1 MTHLDVTLPSLAA
14 NLALD
19 EALLLEAEAGGRQV
33 LRTWDWSGPAVVL
46 GAAGRLAQEV
56 HEDACRRD
64 GVPILRRASGGGT
77 VLLGKGC
84 LCFSLVL
91 SYDRAPE
98 LGLVS
103 SSYRYILGLIAKG
116 LKARIPGIAL
126 AGTSDLALLGRK
138 FSGNSQQRKR
148 RHLLHHGTLLYD
160 FDLESV
166 SRYLPLSPRQPD
178 YRRQRRHSDFLANLP
193 IGRGELKKCL
203 RDIWQAEEMTSAW
216 PEPMVQQLVDEKYS
230 RVDWLRRR

>member
-91 SYDRAPE
+91 SYDRAPA

-103 SSYRYILGLIAKG
+103 SSYRY
-116 LKARIPGIAL
+116 
-126 AGTSDLALLGRK
+126 LLR
-138 FSGNSQQRKR
+138 
-148 RHLLHHGTLLYD
+148 
-160 FDLESV
+160 
-166 SRYLPLSPRQPD
+166 
-178 YRRQRRHSDFLANLP
+178 
-193 IGRGELKKCL
+193 
-203 RDIWQAEEMTSAW
+203 
-216 PEPMVQQLVDEKYS
+216 
-230 RVDWLRRR
+230 